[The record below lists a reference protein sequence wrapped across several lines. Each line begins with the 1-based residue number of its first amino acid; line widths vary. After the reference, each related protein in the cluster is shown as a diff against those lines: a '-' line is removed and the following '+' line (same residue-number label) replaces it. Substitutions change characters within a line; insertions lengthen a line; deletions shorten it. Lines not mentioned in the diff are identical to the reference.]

1 MENLFD
7 EFMDESILNLKK
19 EIDMQVKKSQSP
31 KPDEP
36 QKTHTKTYHN

>member
-36 QKTHTKTYHN
+36 KEAHLKA

>member
-7 EFMDESILNLKK
+7 EFMDGSILNLKK

-36 QKTHTKTYHN
+36 QQTHTKTYHN